1 MPAVQNENAS
11 RDREAQFATG
21 ILYHNGNACQ
31 VKKLGQKKEKS
42 KSAALKPKAAA
53 PRERLRHPPKSECLN

>member
-1 MPAVQNENAS
+1 MPAVQNKNAS

-31 VKKLGQKKEKS
+31 VKKLGAKERKVKIRS
-42 KSAALKPKAAA
+42 LKTCGTPQASA
-53 PRERLRHPPKSECLN
+53 PPA